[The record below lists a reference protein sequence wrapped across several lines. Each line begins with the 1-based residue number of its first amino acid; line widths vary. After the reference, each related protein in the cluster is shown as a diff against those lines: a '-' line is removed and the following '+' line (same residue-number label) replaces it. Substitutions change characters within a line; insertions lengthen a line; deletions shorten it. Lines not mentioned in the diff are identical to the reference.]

1 MHFLCSQLSLHN
13 LCCLNVFQWCFLH
26 IFLHFDFFV
35 FIYFQCLSYTANGC
49 PEHITTSKWAG
60 TGKLANSPFLRC
72 SALLLPRIV
81 INFSSSVPNFS
92 SPAAY
97 KSCNGRPHRCS
108 YSLSHTHGNLV
119 LTWFI
124 ETHVKKWQPCTVP
137 NQQCL
142 FPLFVIIK
150 KI

>member
-13 LCCLNVFQWCFLH
+13 LCCLNVFQWYFLH

-35 FIYFQCLSYTANGC
+35 FIYFQCLSYTANRC

-97 KSCNGRPHRCS
+97 KSCNGRPHTDVHTL
-108 YSLSHTHGNLV
+108 SLTHTHTATSCWHDLLKHMLRNDSLALCQINNV
-119 LTWFI
+119 FSPSL
-124 ETHVKKWQPCTVP
+124 
-137 NQQCL
+137 L
-142 FPLFVIIK
+142 L
-150 KI
+150 